1 MKKLM
6 LLGGSQYLLPVIK
19 TAQDLGVYV
28 VTCDYLPN
36 NIAHIYS
43 DEFCNISV
51 INQDEVLKK
60 AKEKKTLK
68 LTL

>member
-36 NIAHIYS
+36 NIAHILAYTPFS
-43 DEFCNISV
+43 FSFSYISYLVLLYISV
-51 INQDEVLKK
+51 ISTGKY
-60 AKEKKTLK
+60 A
-68 LTL
+68 